1 VKKGGLSA
9 FSTFLNKNHGKN
21 ISRQQ
26 FPVFRGL
33 IFAVIMDKP
42 KKSALAEKPATVTK
56 LFVVYLS
63 AFRSSS
69 ALSVF
74 SHMKSGSSLPKC
86 PNTAD
91 FRYIGLSR
99 RSFSMIALGLMSKC
113 LCINAKISSSDSF
126 PVPNVFTNT
135 ETGCATPMAYDN

>member
-42 KKSALAEKPATVTK
+42 KKVRWQKNQQL
-56 LFVVYLS
+56 
-63 AFRSSS
+63 
-69 ALSVF
+69 
-74 SHMKSGSSLPKC
+74 
-86 PNTAD
+86 
-91 FRYIGLSR
+91 
-99 RSFSMIALGLMSKC
+99 
-113 LCINAKISSSDSF
+113 
-126 PVPNVFTNT
+126 
-135 ETGCATPMAYDN
+135 